1 MPKMKSH
8 RGAKKRLRVTGTGK
22 LVHKRAGRNHLLYG
36 KSASRRR
43 RLRSAAGL
51 SKGDA
56 ARTKALMPYD
66 Q

>member
-1 MPKMKSH
+1 MKSH

-22 LVHKRAGRNHLLYG
+22 LVHKRAGRNHMLYG
-36 KSASRRR
+36 KSASGRR
-43 RLRSAAGL
+43 RLRAAGSL
-51 SKGDA
+51 SKGDT

>member
-22 LVHKRAGRNHLLYG
+22 VVHKRTGRNHLMYG
-36 KSASRRR
+36 KNAGKRRH
-43 RLRSAAGL
+43 LRGVGEL
-51 SKGDA
+51 SKGDT
-56 ARTKALMPYD
+56 ARTRALMPYD